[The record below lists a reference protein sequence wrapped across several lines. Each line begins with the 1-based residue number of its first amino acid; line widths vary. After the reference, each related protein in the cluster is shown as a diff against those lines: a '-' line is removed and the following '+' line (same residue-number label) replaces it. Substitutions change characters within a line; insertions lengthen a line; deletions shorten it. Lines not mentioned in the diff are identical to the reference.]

1 MSASLN
7 EDVKVLEADRVVF
20 KAPFIPQEIDLKNES
35 ENHGLK
41 FSSNI
46 KVGNN
51 FHLTLGSWKIS
62 HDTDVLYFYKNDEL
76 KMKLE

>member
-1 MSASLN
+1 MTSLN
-7 EDVKVLEADRVVF
+7 GDTNVIEADKVVF
-20 KAPFIPQEIDLKNES
+20 KAPFIPQEINLKNDS
-35 ENHGLK
+35 DNHGLK

-51 FHLTLGSWKIS
+51 FHFTLGSWKIS
-62 HDTDVLYFYKNDEL
+62 HDADVLYFYKNDDL